1 MIRSE
6 YLAIDVAARRVEL
19 DGRHIPL
26 TRSEF
31 ALLHVLA
38 SRPGVAMSH
47 REILRAMWGAD
58 WQTDTTPLQ
67 VHVSRLRRK
76 MGESGSTPRRI
87 VTVHGIGYRFEP
99 CPDAAAMSS
108 TTGARGPVQH
118 VVLVF
123 DRALVLRTV
132 VPPVTFCGWH
142 PDAII
147 GRRFIPSG
155 LDPGTSMRLVEDL
168 LARGAREV
176 TGMFDLRT
184 ADGGRV
190 RVRAHV
196 TIEHG
201 PANDLL
207 GVRLQLEIPG
217 GGCSTSRSGMQQ
229 ARSMRTGPEE
239 MCSAG

>member
-38 SRPGVAMSH
+38 SRPDVAMSH

-76 MGESGSTPRRI
+76 MGESGSTPRHI

-176 TGMFDLRT
+176 TGMFDLRI

-217 GGCSTSRSGMQQ
+217 GGVLDEQERH
-229 ARSMRTGPEE
+229 ATGPVH
-239 MCSAG
+239 ADRA